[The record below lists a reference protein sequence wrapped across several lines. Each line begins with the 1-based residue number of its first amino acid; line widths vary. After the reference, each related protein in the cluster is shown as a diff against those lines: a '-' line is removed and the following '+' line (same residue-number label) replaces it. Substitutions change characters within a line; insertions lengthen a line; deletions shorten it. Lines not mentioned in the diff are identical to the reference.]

1 MIDQFSERKIISK
14 KLHSILLKKIQP
26 FYEENGR
33 ICKILF
39 ANNDIISSIA
49 IKTPLN
55 KIHLVGSLLF

>member
-14 KLHSILLKKIQP
+14 KLHSIL

-39 ANNDIISSIA
+39 ANNDIISSLA